1 MLSKFKK
8 FSPLFLI
15 TLTVLSRF
23 VGISWGDGFFFHP
36 DENNMA
42 RSISDMKPD
51 LNPHFFAYGQFPLYL
66 SYFLINYLKL
76 PQTFS
81 VAVFSL
87 RFFSAIFSC
96 LTILVFHQLSLI
108 FFKPKQAYLFI
119 LLLILSPGLIQISK
133 FGTTE
138 SLLVLVFGT
147 LIYLSLR
154 FYQSKKLIYLF
165 AASITLGIG
174 IATKISSLIFI
185 TPVLLSLFF
194 SQLKFKK
201 TVLYL
206 LFFLIFTLILTIIF
220 SPYNLINWSDFKSAS
235 IYETGVALGTIKVF
249 YTRQF
254 ENAPAYLFHFTKIF
268 PYVSGLPVYI
278 LFFLTLLSKTPKQFK
293 SKKIEFLI
301 VFLSVL
307 VYFTYF
313 GSIYVKWTRF
323 VSPIFFIFPFMT
335 TFFLIN
341 IKNQF
346 FKKAL
351 IFLSILP
358 GFLFLSIYLQKDIR
372 IQASDWINQNIESTA
387 TIFSE
392 AGNVVNIPLN
402 STINTINF
410 DFYNLDSSPDLQQQL
425 PNHILNSDYILVP
438 SRRMFKNQA
447 NSNFP
452 SSYKYYQALANGSLG
467 FSQIKLFSVF
477 PYFFSHENAEETFTV
492 FDHPV
497 IRLYQ
502 KTTSH
507 NLNYYQKL
515 LSYD

>member
-15 TLTVLSRF
+15 ILTILTRF

-66 SYFLINYLKL
+66 AYFLINYLKL

-87 RFFSAIFSC
+87 RFFSVLFSC
-96 LTILVFHQLSLI
+96 LSILVFHQLSLI
-108 FFKPKQAYLFI
+108 FFKPRQAYLFT
-119 LLLILSPGLIQISK
+119 LLLIFSPGLIQISK
-133 FGTTE
+133 YGTTE
-138 SLLVLVFGT
+138 SLLVLVFST

-154 FYQSKKLIYLF
+154 FYQSKKYIYLF
-165 AASITLGIG
+165 VGSIISAIG
-174 IATKISSLIFI
+174 IASKISSLIFI
-185 TPVLLSLFF
+185 TPMLLSLFF

-201 TVLYL
+201 TILYL
-206 LFFLIFTLILTIIF
+206 FLFLLFTLVLTIIF

-254 ENAPAYLFHFTKIF
+254 ENTPAYLFHFTKIF
-268 PYVSGLPVYI
+268 PYVSGLPVFI
-278 LFFLTLLSKTPKQFK
+278 LFFITLLKKTPKQFK

-301 VFLSVL
+301 VFLPCL

-313 GSIYVKWTRF
+313 GNIYAKWTRF
-323 VSPIFFIFPFMT
+323 VSPIFFIFPFIS

-346 FKKAL
+346 IKKTF

-358 GFLFLSIYLQKDIR
+358 GLFFLSIYLQEDIR
-372 IQASDWINQNIESTA
+372 IQASDWLNQNIDPTSI
-387 TIFSE
+387 IFSE

-410 DFYNLDSSPDLQQQL
+410 DFYNLDTDPSLLEQL
-425 PNHILNSDYILVP
+425 PQHIFNSDYILVP

-447 NSNFP
+447 NSAWP
-452 SSYKYYQALANGSLG
+452 SSFKYYQSLRDGSLG

-477 PYFFSHENAEETFTV
+477 PYFINQENAEETFTV
-492 FDHPV
+492 FDHPT

-502 KTTSH
+502 KTTSYD
-507 NLNYYQKL
+507 LNYYQNL
-515 LSYD
+515 FLSD